1 MADAEAY
8 PRLLF
13 VSDLP
18 PCHLTGG
25 PILMHRLLAGYA
37 CDRLTVACAAGL
49 LPRAAGTLLPCRHV
63 PLFRTTSTGRW
74 GLGRI
79 RQLIDLAA
87 LGPNVFALQRLL
99 RETRSEAVLTV
110 AHDTMFI
117 AAVLAANRAGKP
129 SVVVV
134 HDDWVWMISH
144 HTWIPNALAPVIF
157 GRTLRRATHVYAV
170 SDGVQRWLRE
180 QFHVDS
186 EIQLP
191 CADSGAFPR
200 TSPRDDGT
208 FRIVYTGGFND
219 SIAPSLALLI
229 QALRQGAIGENWSLH
244 LYGTSPAHAASRGW
258 NDARVTAHGWR
269 PQPDVHT
276 AMAGADL
283 LFVPLGFDALA
294 RQLGNRQFPSKMA
307 DYLAARR
314 PVLVCAP
321 PDTSISR
328 YVHQWHCAE
337 LVEEPS
343 AEAVAA
349 ALRRLAASPQRRQEL
364 VERGGEAFRVNHDLG
379 RLRAD
384 LVSRLRELSRSG

>member
-13 VSDLP
+13 VADLP

-25 PILMHRLLAGYA
+25 PILMHRLLAGYP

-87 LGPNVFALQRLL
+87 LGPNVFALERLL
-99 RETRSEAVLTV
+99 RETQSEVVLTV
-110 AHDTMFI
+110 AHDILFI
-117 AAVLAANRAGKP
+117 AAVLAADRAGKP

-134 HDDWVWMISH
+134 HDDWLWMIGH
-144 HTWIPNALAPVIF
+144 HTWIPKALAPAIF
-157 GRTLRRATHVYAV
+157 GRALRRATYVYAI
-170 SDGVQRWLRE
+170 SDGVQKWLRE
-180 QFHVDS
+180 EFHIDS
-186 EIQLP
+186 EVQLP

-200 TSPRDDGT
+200 LSPCDDGT

-219 SIAPSLALLI
+219 SIAPGLALLVE
-229 QALRQGAIGENWSLH
+229 ALRQAAIGENWSLD
-244 LYGTSPAHAASRGW
+244 LFGPRPANIASHGW
-258 NDARVTAHGWR
+258 EDARVTAHGWR
-269 PQPDVHT
+269 PQEEVHT

-283 LFVPLGFDALA
+283 LYVPFGFDALA
-294 RQLGNRQFPSKMA
+294 RRLANRQFPSKMA

-314 PVLVCAP
+314 PILVCAP

-343 AEAVAA
+343 AAAVGA
-349 ALRRLAASPQRRQEL
+349 ALRRLATSPQRRDDL
-364 VERGGEAFRVNHDLG
+364 VERGWEAFLANHDVG

-384 LVSRLRELSRSG
+384 LVSRLQQLSRSA